1 MGAKSTESCLIKVQC
16 VCESNEAIL
25 VSKFEH
31 QFSVSQAKTQY
42 QCNQIYELIQ
52 FFSF

>member
-1 MGAKSTESCLIKVQC
+1 MCAKSSESCLIKVQC

-31 QFSVSQAKTQY
+31 QFSVPQAKTQY
-42 QCNQIYELIQ
+42 QCN
-52 FFSF
+52 